1 MKALKLLESWRRPQ
15 NIQASRMTRREARMA
30 TSAWKATP
38 IHCQYE
44 VKDCRRRQEN
54 QQRSTCHR
62 CRVAD
67 AYDMADSGA
76 FEDDF
81 QHRFLHRKFL
91 QLRHHQES

>member
-1 MKALKLLESWRRPQ
+1 
-15 NIQASRMTRREARMA
+15 MA
-30 TSAWKATP
+30 TPARKATL
-38 IHCQYE
+38 ICCQYE
-44 VKDCRRRQEN
+44 VKVCRRRQEN
-54 QQRSTCHR
+54 QHRSPCHR

-81 QHRFLHRKFL
+81 QHHFLHRKFL